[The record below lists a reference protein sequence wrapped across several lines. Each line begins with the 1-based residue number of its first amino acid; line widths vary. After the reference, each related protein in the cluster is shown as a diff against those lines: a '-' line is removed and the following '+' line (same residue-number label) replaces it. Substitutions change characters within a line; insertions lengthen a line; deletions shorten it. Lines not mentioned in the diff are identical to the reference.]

1 MFLNRLTT
9 DTLPTLQSGV
19 ELPQYC
25 REDTHCAIVHLGVG
39 AFHRGHQAWYTEQV
53 MNQFGGN
60 WGIVGAS
67 LRSSQVQQQLTPQ
80 DGLYSL
86 VVRDSD
92 QQSVQVI
99 GALQKVIVAPQ
110 EPQALLAQLSSEATQ
125 LVTLTITE
133 KGYCYDFSAQDLDFN
148 HADIVSDLASYPEQ
162 VVSAVGFLVAA
173 LDQRCQQQ
181 RPLTIISC
189 DNLPANGKLL
199 KQVVLSFAERVN
211 SSLVEWIEEFVSFP
225 CSMVDRIVPA
235 TTELD
240 VKALQK
246 TLNLDDQAAV
256 FTEPFSQWVIE
267 NNFKTQVP
275 AWDKVGA
282 LFVDDVIPFEEMKL
296 RLLNGSHSIIAYL
309 GDLAGYDY
317 VHEVMADSRFTH
329 LIRRYMDDVAGVTL
343 KIPDSFDLSA
353 YKDLL
358 LKRFSNSS
366 LNHKTSQ
373 IAQDGS
379 QKIPQRWLSV
389 ARENFQHGR
398 DSRLLALAIAGWI
411 KYLQGRRDS
420 GENYAVV
427 DPLSETFSE
436 LTTRLSDSETL
447 VTAVLNV
454 ESVFSGIAQEIPE
467 MVDWV
472 VYWHKALHAD
482 GCLNTLN
489 FYCENTQ

>member
-1 MFLNRLTT
+1 LNRLTT

-67 LRSSQVQQQLTPQ
+67 LRSSQVQQQLMPQ

-99 GALQKVIVAPQ
+99 GALQTVIVAPQ
-110 EPQALLAQLSSEATQ
+110 EPQELLAQLSCEATQ
-125 LVTLTITE
+125 VVTLTITE
-133 KGYCYDFSAQDLDFN
+133 KGYCYDFSTQNLDFK
-148 HADIVSDLASYPEQ
+148 HPDIVIDVASYPEQ
-162 VVSAVGFLVAA
+162 LVSAVGFLVAA
-173 LDQRCQQQ
+173 LDIRCQQQ

-199 KQVVLSFAERVN
+199 KQVVLSFAERVKP
-211 SSLVEWIEEFVSFP
+211 SLIEWIEEFVSFP

-240 VKALQK
+240 VKALQQQ
-246 TLNLDDQAAV
+246 LNLDDQAAV
-256 FTEPFSQWVIE
+256 FTEPFSQWIIE
-267 NNFKTQVP
+267 NNFKTAVP
-275 AWDKVGA
+275 EWHKVGA
-282 LFVDDVIPFEEMKL
+282 LLVEDVQPFEEMKL

-309 GDLAGYDY
+309 GYLAGYDY
-317 VHEVMADSRFTH
+317 VHQVMGDETLCRFVR
-329 LIRRYMDDVAGVTL
+329 LYMDEVAGRTL
-343 KIPDSFDLSA
+343 SMPDSFDLEA
-353 YKDLL
+353 YKALL
-358 LKRFSNSS
+358 FKRFSNTS

-379 QKIPQRWLSV
+379 QKIPQRWLSIL
-389 ARENFQHGR
+389 RENYQQGR
-398 DSRLLALAIAGWI
+398 DIELLSLAIAAWI

-420 GENYAVV
+420 GENYCVV
-427 DPLSETFSE
+427 DPMAGIFTE
-436 LTTRLSDSETL
+436 LTTQCTDSETL
-447 VTAVLNV
+447 VTAVLAV
-454 ESVFSGIAQEIPE
+454 EGVFSGLVREIPE
-467 MVDWV
+467 ILSMTVDW
-472 VYWHKALHAD
+472 HKKLTD
-482 GCLNTLN
+482 QGCLSVLAD
-489 FYCENTQ
+489 YRKMP